1 MWVMKSVISL
11 WCLWFCQF
19 LPRFLPVFSTV
30 TAKIVFA
37 MVKTQPCYSF
47 LSFATPFIPVSI
59 KRHSSLSR
67 VHHIDDPPALQHT
80 RCTHPV
86 DSITRHWPYQQ
97 QQLSIP
103 KLVQTVHGGR
113 WRHACLHAGL
123 LLSPW
128 SKSWYMAHEI
138 SVNFAHSQCEFSV
151 KLGLFLK
158 PSVK

>member
-1 MWVMKSVISL
+1 MTHSVKL
-11 WCLWFCQF
+11 AVFHKRCAFCEVREICDFGLILEYFVAF
-19 LPRFLPVFSTV
+19 LLPF
-30 TAKIVFA
+30 
-37 MVKTQPCYSF
+37 YSF

-59 KRHSSLSR
+59 KPHSSLSR

-103 KLVQTVHGGR
+103 KLVQTVHGGS

-158 PSVK
+158 HSVK